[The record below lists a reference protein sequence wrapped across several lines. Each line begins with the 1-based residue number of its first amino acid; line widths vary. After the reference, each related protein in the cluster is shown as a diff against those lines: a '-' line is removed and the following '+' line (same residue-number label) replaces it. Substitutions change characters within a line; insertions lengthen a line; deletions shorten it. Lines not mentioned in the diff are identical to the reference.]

1 MLKKQPQKYMYV
13 TSQNKCYKRKVKVP
27 LRKHNLIQTQVQG
40 MMGACQE
47 RHENRGLDRE
57 ISTWARLSLKSAFS
71 RGCRMLAGPGTV
83 SHGGR
88 RGENDGR

>member
-1 MLKKQPQKYMYV
+1 
-13 TSQNKCYKRKVKVP
+13 
-27 LRKHNLIQTQVQG
+27 

-57 ISTWARLSLKSAFS
+57 ISTWARLRLKSAFS